1 MMNKKQELCNY
12 LIKSGELELY
22 QVIQHSY
29 AAFRKKNG
37 LRVGGVGVKFINIA
51 PTISTRADCLGVV
64 VLDERNKE
72 NDK

>member
-37 LRVGGVGVKFINIA
+37 LRVGGG
-51 PTISTRADCLGVV
+51 R
-64 VLDERNKE
+64 R
-72 NDK
+72 